1 MTIRIRTTEKH
12 PHPIWEKLAEE
23 FPLAEIQGFI
33 LSCTDEELINA
44 TKNCERII
52 PIQCL
57 EAAEYDDDSE
67 LFPENIFPIQE
78 WINKIN
84 AASFFDSSLL
94 FLTHK
99 PTDSH
104 LLRLHEVINNNG
116 EVRFIE
122 ANSFKDQE
130 TFIDWWRSIKR
141 LAQSKKLVEAKPRQ
155 ALTVFDEIIE
165 SNGYSWGG
173 NMDGFI
179 LTDSDNT
186 VRAIIE
192 VRQSRSFPI
201 EKYDPANYFSG
212 TQTKGGD
219 FKTWL
224 PLVYL
229 KKAYNV
235 PIVLITFSTKSEGKF
250 GFTEVFSINHSK
262 LFYVNNIPPNR
273 NISND
278 FTVLKEWLLN
288 LMQK

>member
-12 PHPIWEKLAEE
+12 PHPIWEKLVEE
-23 FPLAEIQGFI
+23 FPVAEIQGFI

-44 TKNCERII
+44 TKNGEKVI

-57 EAAEYDDDSE
+57 EAAEYDNDSE

-84 AASFFDSSLL
+84 AALFFDSSLL

-99 PTDSH
+99 PGDSY
-104 LLRLHEVINNNG
+104 LFRLHEVLHNEGKVNFV
-116 EVRFIE
+116 EVNTFV
-122 ANSFKDQE
+122 DQVA
-130 TFIDWWRSIKR
+130 FIDWWRSIKK

-155 ALTVFDEIIE
+155 ALTLFDEIIE

-179 LTDSDNT
+179 LTDSNNA
-186 VRAIIE
+186 VKAIIE

-212 TQTKGGD
+212 TKTKGGD

-250 GFTEVFSINHSK
+250 GFTEVLSINYSK
-262 LFYVNNIPPNR
+262 LFYVNDIPPNK
-273 NISND
+273 NISDD
-278 FTVLKEWLLN
+278 FNVLKGWLLN
-288 LMQK
+288 LMNE

>member
-12 PHPIWEKLAEE
+12 PHPIWEKLVVA
-23 FPLAEIQGFI
+23 FPVAEIQGFI

-44 TKNCERII
+44 TKNGVRVI

-57 EAAEYDDDSE
+57 EAAEYDNDSE
-67 LFPENIFPIQE
+67 LFPENIFSVQE

-84 AASFFDSSLL
+84 AALFFDSSLL

-99 PTDSH
+99 PRDSY
-104 LLRLHEVINNNG
+104 LFRLHEVLHNEG
-116 EVRFIE
+116 EVRFVE
-122 ANSFKDQE
+122 VN
-130 TFIDWWRSIKR
+130 TFIEPTAFIAWWRSIKK

-155 ALTVFDEIIE
+155 ALTLFDEIIE

-179 LTDSDNT
+179 LTDLNNT
-186 VRAIIE
+186 VKAIIE

-250 GFTEVFSINHSK
+250 GFTEVSSISYSK
-262 LFYVNNIPPNR
+262 LFYVNDISPNK
-273 NISND
+273 NISDD
-278 FTVLKEWLLN
+278 FSVLKEWLLN
-288 LMQK
+288 LMRK